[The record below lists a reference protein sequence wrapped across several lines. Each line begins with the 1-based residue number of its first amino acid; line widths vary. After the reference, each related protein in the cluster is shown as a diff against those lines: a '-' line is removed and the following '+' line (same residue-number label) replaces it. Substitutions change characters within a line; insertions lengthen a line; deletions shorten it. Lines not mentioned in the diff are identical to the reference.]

1 LDREA
6 LKRLQIIKINKMAIK
21 GLAGNEMAQPRVF
34 AHDAL
39 DLNLTAKYT
48 YNTDIP
54 GTQDRG
60 VCLYAGVDITSIEV
74 VMESGTQVIFKGISA
89 GSFLP
94 VLVTKVVGMPSGATA
109 NTAGEL
115 LALY

>member
-1 LDREA
+1 VAYFGSRGAE
-6 LKRLQIIKINKMAIK
+6 KITNNKINKMAIK

-54 GTQDRG
+54 GTQDR
-60 VCLYAGVDITSIEV
+60 
-74 VMESGTQVIFKGISA
+74 
-89 GSFLP
+89 
-94 VLVTKVVGMPSGATA
+94 
-109 NTAGEL
+109 
-115 LALY
+115 

>member
-1 LDREA
+1 A

-39 DLNLTAKYT
+39 DLNKLNSTYT
-48 YNTDIP
+48 YDTDIP

-60 VCLYAGVDITSIEV
+60 VCLYVGVDITSIEV
-74 VMESGTQVIFKGISA
+74 VMESGTQVVFKGISA

-94 VLVTKVVGMPSGATA
+94 VLVTKVVSIPSGATA
-109 NTAGEL
+109 DTAGEL